1 VSDDGNIYHC
11 PVCGKPFDMDDKLAD
26 FALAAHQ
33 KDHGHSLRP
42 GRDPGRRGG
51 RSRLGGRISDLAE
64 GTGDMIGNAFG
75 KIVDRILD

>member
-1 VSDDGNIYHC
+1 MSEDGNIYHC

-33 KDHGHSLRP
+33 KDHGRP
-42 GRDPGRRGG
+42 SAPNETRGRGG
-51 RSRLGGRISDLAE
+51 RHSKLGGRISDLAE
-64 GTGDMIGNAFG
+64 EAGDAIGSAFS